1 MPADRVQSVQSFS
14 REEHA
19 LDVFLRSFTEDCT
32 VKMPSGKTVKLILY
46 EVLQFACL
54 SVPVFV
60 VMERFASLV
69 WFVRSSDT
77 AYWLVVAASVAYV
90 ASVTLFV
97 WVPLKYS
104 ILKTQR
110 FSEITN
116 WWVYIGFLGATSNL
130 NQWSCFMCYPFHALS
145 MQFLM
150 QILLFVYFFI
160 SPKGGLLHL
169 RMWCWA
175 PYLAL
180 PSSYPAQR

>member
-14 REEHA
+14 REGHA
-19 LDVFLRSFTEDCT
+19 LDVFLRRFTEDCT

-54 SVPVFV
+54 CVPVFV
-60 VMERFASLV
+60 VMEHFASLV

-110 FSEITN
+110 FSEMTN
-116 WWVYIGFLGATSNL
+116 WWVYLGFLGANPVL
-130 NQWSCFMCYPFHALS
+130 CYPFHALS

-150 QILLFVYFFI
+150 QILLFVCFFI
-160 SPKGGLLHL
+160 SPTGGLLHL
-169 RMWCWA
+169 RMWYWA

-180 PSSYPAQR
+180 LSSYPAQR